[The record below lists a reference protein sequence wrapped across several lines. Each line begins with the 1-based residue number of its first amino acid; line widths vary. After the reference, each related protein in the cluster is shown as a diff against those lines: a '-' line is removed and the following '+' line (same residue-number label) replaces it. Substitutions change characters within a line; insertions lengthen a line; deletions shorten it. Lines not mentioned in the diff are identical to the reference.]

1 MKSVSLRVWI
11 GIAALALLTLL
22 VFQIRWMLHAG
33 SLKHSIFLE
42 KQTMVLARV
51 TEDVSNDDA
60 LSRRLAVS
68 CGPEERK
75 QIDSLIRYYL
85 KYYGLKSS
93 YSFNVVYPAS
103 QSKLSVLKNILPA
116 TETEACYTE
125 SLEENADSHLWIL
138 QLEVMEPGENRWYS
152 FTRPTIISA
161 LLVCIVL
168 FVFYKSVQRWREEK
182 LLLKQT
188 RDFMNNMAHEFR
200 TPITNISLAGK
211 MLQREGVDREKYLQM
226 IQDENNRLSGQVDT
240 ILSMYAMENGRVD
253 VKKENADLKDIA
265 AAAAQR
271 YALQAEQMG
280 GSVKVVSGDD
290 VYSIRGDR
298 QLLEMAVGNLID
310 NAIKYAGQVPVVTLN
325 IRKNGNSV
333 ELEVQ
338 DNGPGIPPAY
348 HEKVF
353 ERYFRMSN
361 PDVHETKGF
370 GLGLSLVKQVV
381 QLHEGAIVV
390 KSDKGKG
397 ATFILRFRYAC

>member
-1 MKSVSLRVWI
+1 
-11 GIAALALLTLL
+11 
-22 VFQIRWMLHAG
+22 
-33 SLKHSIFLE
+33 
-42 KQTMVLARV
+42 MVVARV
-51 TEDVSNDDA
+51 TEELYRDSALNHRLHVSCQPGDRAIVDA
-60 LSRRLAVS
+60 LILH
-68 CGPEERK
+68 
-75 QIDSLIRYYL
+75 YL
-85 KYYGLKSS
+85 KYYGVSGD
-93 YSFNVVYPAS
+93 YSFSIVYPVAQ
-103 QSKLSVLKNILPA
+103 QSKGLLQSILPSSD
-116 TETEACYTE
+116 TVACYTE
-125 SLEENADSHLWIL
+125 SLEQQASLHSWML
-138 QLEVMEPGENRWYS
+138 QLDIREPEKQVWESLAGPV
-152 FTRPTIISA
+152 FISS

-168 FVFYKSVQRWREEK
+168 FVFFQSLKAWRRESS
-182 LLLKQT
+182 LLLQT

-200 TPITNISLAGK
+200 TPITNISLAAKLLKRDTGD
-211 MLQREGVDREKYLQM
+211 QEKYLQM

-310 NAIKYAGQVPVVTLN
+310 NAIKYAGQMPVVTLN

-353 ERYFRMSN
+353 ERYFRLSN
-361 PDVHETKGF
+361 PDVHDTKGF

-397 ATFILRFRYAC
+397 TTFILRFRYAC